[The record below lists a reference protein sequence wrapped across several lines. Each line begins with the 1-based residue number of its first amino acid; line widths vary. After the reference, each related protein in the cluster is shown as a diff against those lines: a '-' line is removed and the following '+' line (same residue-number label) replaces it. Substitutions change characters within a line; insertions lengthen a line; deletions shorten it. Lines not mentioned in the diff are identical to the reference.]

1 MKSKLKILATF
12 VMLAATVAC
21 ISVNFKVAAAN
32 GKIEALNICATVF
45 FLLFWALMSRFEA
58 AAKTSAL
65 LALYTM
71 ASGIVAICEAAG
83 GWANLFTSIFTAP
96 AVMIFYGINFL
107 YNMNILCA
115 VISALSFVI
124 LIYSLITLANRKPKP
139 VKNTEAEEVEEK
151 AESIDIS
158 ETELVAAAAE
168 YVEMIN
174 TFENRELELPQQE
187 TEAVT
192 EPAEEINNEVAEIAE
207 ETAETAEE

>member
-12 VMLAATVAC
+12 VMLAAAVAC
-21 ISVNFKVAAAN
+21 ITVNFKVAAAN

-45 FLLFWALMSRFEA
+45 FLLFWALMCRFEA

-71 ASGIVAICEAAG
+71 ASGIVAICAAAG

-96 AVMIFYGINFL
+96 AIMMFYGINFL
-107 YNMNILCA
+107 NNINILCA

-124 LIYSLITLANRKPKP
+124 LIYSLITLANRKPTP
-139 VKNTEAEEVEEK
+139 VKTAEPEEIEEK
-151 AESIDIS
+151 AESIDIN

-174 TFENRELELPQQE
+174 TFENKELELPQEE
-187 TEAVT
+187 TVT

-207 ETAETAEE
+207 ETAEIAAE

>member
-1 MKSKLKILATF
+1 MKSKLKILST
-12 VMLAATVAC
+12 VIMLAATVAC
-21 ISVNFKVAAAN
+21 IVVNFKAASANEKVAAV
-32 GKIEALNICATVF
+32 NICATVF
-45 FLLFWALMSRFEA
+45 YLLFWALMCRFEA

-71 ASGIVAICEAAG
+71 ASGIVAICAAAG

-96 AVMIFYGINFL
+96 AIMMFYGINFL
-107 YNMNILCA
+107 NNINILCA
-115 VISALSFVI
+115 VIGAVSFVI
-124 LIYSLITLANRKPKP
+124 LIYSLITLANRKPTP
-139 VKNTEAEEVEEK
+139 VKTAEPEEIEEK
-151 AESIDIS
+151 AESIDIN

-192 EPAEEINNEVAEIAE
+192 EPAEAINNEVAEIAE

>member
-12 VMLAATVAC
+12 VMLAAAVAC
-21 ISVNFKVAAAN
+21 ITVNFKVAAAN

-58 AAKTSAL
+58 AAKTSAFI
-65 LALYTM
+65 ALYTM
-71 ASGIVAICEAAG
+71 ASGIVAICAAAG

-115 VISALSFVI
+115 AISALSFVI
-124 LIYSLITLANRKPKP
+124 FIYSLITLANRKPKP

-174 TFENRELELPQQE
+174 TFENKELELPQQE

>member
-12 VMLAATVAC
+12 VMLAAAVAC
-21 ISVNFKVAAAN
+21 ITVNFKVAAAN

-124 LIYSLITLANRKPKP
+124 LIYSLITLANRKPKH

-174 TFENRELELPQQE
+174 TFENKELELPQE
-187 TEAVT
+187 KADTEA
-192 EPAEEINNEVAEIAE
+192 AEEINNDVAEIAE